1 MPAAVKKGLRAGA
14 CLIAVSFTG
23 TSKKKLQRKDG
34 YFMQGFSARR
44 FVLGLCF
51 LCLLLPQVCP
61 VKAQAAESAS
71 QTDIIFAEMNALTDG
86 GELPF
91 DKAGALGQRAV
102 EALSPETLWRFGF
115 DAFAKALRESFAVF
129 PLLVAVILLSC
140 VIGIYSENL
149 GGGSRLAEF
158 ACLLGI

>member
-1 MPAAVKKGLRAGA
+1 
-14 CLIAVSFTG
+14 
-23 TSKKKLQRKDG
+23 
-34 YFMQGFSARR
+34 MQGFSARR